1 MRLKSLVT
9 PLSIA
14 KTSDGCEYHP
24 AQRRDLEMKGTRALT
39 TLAAAAI
46 VVAGCA
52 GATPSTSGT
61 SPTSAAGPAKAV
73 GATTDNLGDGKIDA
87 LPAGTL
93 YVQYLDVPQSVGAP
107 ITHAHIAGFV
117 YTHVG
122 THRMAITG
130 GETKDLKT
138 GEAAFVPPNV
148 GHTHSNPGPSANS
161 WYFVSIRPN
170 TARTATP
177 TFPGQKEAFATAD
190 LAALPAGPHS
200 LGLRVVTIQANGRT
214 AAHKHGGMET
224 ILVLDGSVEL
234 RVQGAAMKT
243 LQKGEGTSIQADTV
257 LQISNKGTASA
268 KFLAF
273 FVTAD
278 GKPFSTDVDVSP

>member
-1 MRLKSLVT
+1 M
-9 PLSIA
+9 IGA
-14 KTSDGCEYHP
+14 
-24 AQRRDLEMKGTRALT
+24 RALAS
-39 TLAAAAI
+39 LGIVAI
-46 VVAGCA
+46 VIAGCGTA
-52 GATPSTSGT
+52 GPSTAGT
-61 SPTSAAGPAKAV
+61 SPTIAASTAKAAS
-73 GATTDNLGDGKIDA
+73 ATTDNVGDGKIEA

-117 YTHVG
+117 YTYVG
-122 THRMAITG
+122 THRLAITG

-138 GEAAFVPPNV
+138 GEAAFVPPNI
-148 GHTHSNPGPSANS
+148 GHTHTNPGPSANS

-170 TARTATP
+170 TARTAAA
-177 TFPGQKEAFATAD
+177 TFPGQKEAFASAD
-190 LAALPAGPHS
+190 LAALPAGAYS
-200 LGLRVVTIQANGRT
+200 LGLRLVTVQPNGRT
-214 AAHKHGGMET
+214 AAHKHGGLET

-243 LQKGEGTSIQADTV
+243 LQKGEGTSIQADTA
-257 LQISNKGTASA
+257 LQIWNKGTAPA

-278 GKPFSTDVDVSP
+278 GKPFSTDVDASP

>member
-1 MRLKSLVT
+1 M
-9 PLSIA
+9 I
-14 KTSDGCEYHP
+14 
-24 AQRRDLEMKGTRALT
+24 GTRAFAS
-39 TLAAAAI
+39 LAAAA
-46 VVAGCA
+46 VVIAGC
-52 GATPSTSGT
+52 G
-61 SPTSAAGPAKAV
+61 AAGPSAASPSPATPASTAKAAN
-73 GATTDNLGDGKIDA
+73 ATTETLGDGKIDA

-122 THRMAITG
+122 IHRIAITG
-130 GETKDLKT
+130 GETKDLKA
-138 GEAAFVPPNV
+138 GEASFVPPNI

-170 TARTATP
+170 TARTAAA

-190 LAALPAGPHS
+190 LAALPAGPYS
-200 LGLRVVTIQANGRT
+200 LGLRVVTIQPSGRT
-214 AAHKHGGMET
+214 AAHTHGGLET
-224 ILVLDGSVEL
+224 ILVLDGSVEV

-243 LQKGEGTSIQADTV
+243 LQKGEGTSIQADTA
-257 LQISNKGTASA
+257 LQISNKGTVPA
-268 KFLAF
+268 KFVAF

-278 GKPFSTDVDVSP
+278 GKPFSTDVDASP

>member
-1 MRLKSLVT
+1 MM
-9 PLSIA
+9 I
-14 KTSDGCEYHP
+14 
-24 AQRRDLEMKGTRALT
+24 GTRALASI
-39 TLAAAAI
+39 AAA
-46 VVAGCA
+46 VVVIAGC
-52 GATPSTSGT
+52 GTTGPSTTGT

-107 ITHAHIAGFV
+107 ITHAHIAGYV

-122 THRMAITG
+122 THRIAITG
-130 GETKDLKT
+130 GETKDVKA

-170 TARTATP
+170 TARTAAP
-177 TFPGQKEAFATAD
+177 TFPGQKEAFASAD
-190 LAALPAGPHS
+190 LAALPAGPYS
-200 LGLRVVTIQANGRT
+200 LGLRAVTIQPNGRT
-214 AAHKHGGMET
+214 AAHKHGGLES
-224 ILVLDGSVEL
+224 ILVLDGSVEV

-243 LQKGEGTSIQADTV
+243 LQKGEGILIDADTP
-257 LQISNKGTASA
+257 LQVSNKGAASA

-278 GKPFSTDVDVSP
+278 GKPFSTDVETSP

>member
-1 MRLKSLVT
+1 MM
-9 PLSIA
+9 I
-14 KTSDGCEYHP
+14 
-24 AQRRDLEMKGTRALT
+24 GTRAFASI
-39 TLAAAAI
+39 AAA
-46 VVAGCA
+46 VVAIAACG
-52 GATPSTSGT
+52 GTGPSTIGP
-61 SPTSAAGPAKAV
+61 SPTTAAGPAKAV

-122 THRMAITG
+122 THRIAITG

-138 GEAAFVPPNV
+138 GEAAFVPPNI

-170 TARTATP
+170 TARTAAP

-190 LAALPAGPHS
+190 LAALPAGAYS
-200 LGLRVVTIQANGRT
+200 LGLRVVTITPNGRT
-214 AAHKHGGMET
+214 AAHKHAGLET
-224 ILVLDGSVEL
+224 ILVMDGSVEL
-234 RVQGAAMKT
+234 RVQGAAVKT
-243 LQKGEGTSIQADTV
+243 LQKGEGTEIQADTV
-257 LQISNKGTASA
+257 LQISNKGTVPA
-268 KFLAF
+268 KFIAF

-278 GKPFSTDVDVSP
+278 GKPFSTDVEASP

>member
-1 MRLKSLVT
+1 M
-9 PLSIA
+9 I
-14 KTSDGCEYHP
+14 
-24 AQRRDLEMKGTRALT
+24 GTRAFASI
-39 TLAAAAI
+39 AAA
-46 VVAGCA
+46 VVVIAGC
-52 GATPSTSGT
+52 GATGPSTAGT
-61 SPTSAAGPAKAV
+61 SPAVAASTAKAAS
-73 GATTDNLGDGKIDA
+73 ATTDNLGDGKIEA

-117 YTHVG
+117 YTYVG
-122 THRMAITG
+122 THRLAITG

-138 GEAAFVPPNV
+138 GEAVFVPANI
-148 GHTHSNPGPSANS
+148 GHTHTNPGPSANS

-170 TARTATP
+170 TARTAAA
-177 TFPGQKEAFATAD
+177 TFPGQKEAFASAD
-190 LAALPAGPHS
+190 LAALPAGAYS
-200 LGLRVVTIQANGRT
+200 LGLRLVTVQPNGRT
-214 AAHKHGGMET
+214 AAHKHGGLET

-243 LQKGEGTSIQADTV
+243 LQKGEGTSVQADTA
-257 LQISNKGTASA
+257 LQIWNKGTAPA

-278 GKPFSTDVDVSP
+278 GKPFSTDVDASP

>member
-1 MRLKSLVT
+1 
-9 PLSIA
+9 
-14 KTSDGCEYHP
+14 
-24 AQRRDLEMKGTRALT
+24 MKGTRALT
-39 TLAAAAI
+39 TLAAAA
-46 VVAGCA
+46 VVVPGCP
-52 GATPSTSGT
+52 GRKPSTTGT
-61 SPTSAAGPAKAV
+61 SRTSQAGPAKAV
-73 GATTDNLGDGKIDA
+73 GATTDNLGEGKIDA

-122 THRMAITG
+122 THRLAITG
-130 GETKDLKT
+130 GETKDVKT
-138 GEAAFVPPNV
+138 GEAAFVPANI

-161 WYFVSIRPN
+161 WYFVSIHPN
-170 TARTATP
+170 TARTAAA

-190 LAALPAGPHS
+190 LAVLPAGAYS
-200 LGLRVVTIQANGRT
+200 LGLRVVAIQPNGRT
-214 AAHKHGGMET
+214 AAHKHGGLET
-224 ILVLDGSVEL
+224 ILLLAGSVEV
-234 RVQGAAMKT
+234 RVQGDAMKT

-257 LQISNKGTASA
+257 LQISNKGTAPA

-278 GKPFSTDVDVSP
+278 GKPFSTDVDASP